1 MATAGLLC
9 SESNQIESNRSSH
22 GRFETPCS
30 IIICTARENGTVPR
44 ENGVQA
50 MRNLRC
56 LACITDRLAMVATK
70 NKPHP
75 LSPGSTKSNTAA
87 KQKSNNN
94 SKKKRGYCSTPP
106 RKYRLEPVT
115 GVGCTV
121 RP

>member
-44 ENGVQA
+44 ENGTVPRENGVQA
-50 MRNLRC
+50 IRNLRC

-70 NKPHP
+70 NKPH
-75 LSPGSTKSNTAA
+75 AA
-87 KQKSNNN
+87 F
-94 SKKKRGYCSTPP
+94 
-106 RKYRLEPVT
+106 T
-115 GVGCTV
+115 GFNQE
-121 RP
+121 